1 MDMQTTARSERSG
14 GTPRVLTVLPDF
26 PFPAITGLHLRHLSN
41 LDLVH
46 RLGCY
51 SALLYFTTEER
62 DPTPQQAQN
71 RPLLGAPEPPLKSTP
86 LARICDEVHHGGK
99 RFPHANFSTASLIA
113 RKLDFL
119 ARGALSLPGKY
130 YPFSMSYDRIG
141 AQEIV
146 LDHAQRVQADFV
158 VLASMFMHYSAALR
172 QHGFKTIIDA
182 ADVLTNLSASFMA
195 NLRGRAGRIGLLANY
210 LACRSQERIFLRK
223 CSELWATSDAEAEQ
237 FRRFAPGVRVLVVP
251 NCLDEAAIRP
261 AAAPMKPVI
270 GFIGTYSY
278 TPNLTAALFLA
289 EQVFPR
295 VAHSVPDAVLRLAG
309 ANMPPAERARLSALP
324 GVELLGRVE
333 DSGAFVNEC
342 AVLALPVF
350 LRGGVPL
357 KLIEAMA
364 RGKAIVATPELV
376 AGLDLVDRREVMVRG
391 NPEDFAAAIVSL
403 LEDRHAREQ
412 LGANARACF
421 ARDFSISSVESRLR
435 RDSVLMARRA
445 DVARDTDTALV

>member
-1 MDMQTTARSERSG
+1 MATQTTASSG
-14 GTPRVLTVLPDF
+14 RAGGAPRVLTVLPDF
-26 PFPAITGLHLRHLSN
+26 PFPATTGLHLRHLSN

-62 DPTPQQAQN
+62 TP
-71 RPLLGAPEPPLKSTP
+71 PPVESTP
-86 LARICDEVHHGGK
+86 LAQLCDEVHHGGR
-99 RFPHANFSTASLIA
+99 RFPHADFSTASLVA
-113 RKLDFL
+113 HKLDFL
-119 ARGALSLPGKY
+119 LRGALGLPGKR

-141 AQEIV
+141 AQQIV
-146 LDHAQRVQADFV
+146 VDHAQRVQADFII
-158 VLASMFMHYSAALR
+158 LASMFMHYSGALR
-172 QHGFKTIIDA
+172 QHGFKIIIDA

-195 NLRGRAGRIGLLANY
+195 SLRGRAGRIGLFANY

-237 FRRFAPGVRVLVVP
+237 FRRFAPGIPVLVVP

-261 AAAPMKPVI
+261 AAAPTNPII

-278 TPNLTAALFLA
+278 TPNLTAAHFLA

-295 VAHSVPDAVLRLAG
+295 VVHSEPDAVLRLAG
-309 ANMPPAERARLSALP
+309 ANMPSAERARLNALR

-333 DSGAFVNEC
+333 DSGTFMDEC

-376 AGLDLVDRREVMVRG
+376 AGLDLVDGGEVMVRG

-403 LEDRHAREQ
+403 LQDPHTRER
-412 LGANARACF
+412 LGANARASF
-421 ARDFSISSVESRLR
+421 ARDFSMSSVESRLR
-435 RDSVLMARRA
+435 RDSVLMTCGAE
-445 DVARDTDTALV
+445 VSRDTDTALV